1 MYHESTGPEGE
12 ATQRDMHTNR
22 LASEQSPYL
31 LQHAHNPVDWFPWG
45 PEAFE
50 KARREDK
57 PIFLS
62 IGYSTCH
69 WCHVM
74 ERESFENEAI
84 AALLN
89 RDYVPIKVDREERPD
104 VDRIYMTFVQAT
116 TGGGGWPMSVWL
128 TPDLQPFFG
137 GTYFPPEARY
147 GHPGF
152 ASILTQI
159 AAAWAADRGQIADS
173 ARDIVEQL
181 RQQVAVEGGR
191 AGAIDGAILDSG
203 FFAFRRTFDVRQG
216 GFGGAPKFPRPSV
229 HNFLLRYHA
238 RTKNQE
244 ALDMALVTLREM
256 AKGGIDDQ
264 LGGGFHRYSVD
275 ERWFVPHFEKMLY
288 DQAQIAISC
297 LEAFQATGDPQYA
310 DTARRIFDY
319 VLRDMTSPEGGFFS
333 AEDADS
339 ATDPAR
345 PDLKS
350 EGAFYIWSA
359 EEIRDRAGHPAADWF
374 CYRYGVEAAGNV
386 AEDPHGE
393 FTGKNI
399 LYQAH
404 TVEETARRFERPL
417 DEVRAGLLEAGRNL
431 LEARS
436 KRVRPHLDDK
446 VLTAWNGL
454 MISAFARGGA
464 ILEEPRYAAAARR
477 ASEFLIAR
485 MYHPQ
490 SGALLRR
497 YRQGKAAIP
506 AFLDDYALFA
516 QGLIDLYEAQFDLRD
531 LELAIRITEKQK
543 ELFED
548 PAHGAF
554 FASAADDT
562 SLVMRVKEDY
572 DGAEPSGNSIA
583 AMNLLRLA
591 RFTNRSDFRES
602 AERTLAAFASRL
614 AAAPVILPQMLA
626 ACEWLLG
633 EPREIILVGDRGDTG
648 GDTWALLRTLHS
660 RFVPNR
666 VILLVDSPETR
677 RALAAGI
684 PSIEFMEKIDG
695 RATVY
700 VCRNYTCQL
709 PVTDSE
715 KLAELIQ

>member
-1 MYHESTGPEGE
+1 
-12 ATQRDMHTNR
+12 MHTNR

-128 TPDLQPFFG
+128 TPDLEPFFG
-137 GTYFPPEARY
+137 GTYFPPEDRH

-152 ASILTQI
+152 ASILTEI
-159 AAAWAADRGQIADS
+159 AAAWAADRGQIVDS
-173 ARDIVEQL
+173 ARDIVEDL
-181 RQQVAVEGGR
+181 RQHVAVEAGR
-191 AGAIDGAILDSG
+191 IGAIDHAILDSG
-203 FFAFRRTFDVRQG
+203 FFAFRRTFDVRLG
-216 GFGGAPKFPRPSV
+216 GFGDAPRFPRPSV
-229 HNFLLRYHA
+229 YNFLLRYWA

-244 ALDMALVTLREM
+244 ALDMTLLTLREM
-256 AKGGIDDQ
+256 AKGGMDDQ

-288 DQAQIAISC
+288 DQAQLATSC

-310 DTARRIFDY
+310 ETARRIFDY
-319 VLRDMTSPEGGFFS
+319 VLRDMTGPEGGFFS

-339 ATDPAR
+339 AADPAH

-359 EEIRDRAGHPAADWF
+359 EEIRSRAGQPAADWF
-374 CYRYGVEAAGNV
+374 CYRYGVEAGGNV
-386 AEDPHGE
+386 ADDPHGE

-404 TVEETARRFERPL
+404 TVEETAERFGRPL
-417 DEVRAGLLEAGRNL
+417 DEVGAGLREAGRVL

-436 KRVRPHLDDK
+436 ERVRPHLDDK

-464 ILEEPRYAAAARR
+464 TLEEPRYAATARR
-477 ASEFLIAR
+477 AADFLIAR
-485 MYHPQ
+485 MYDAP

-497 YRQGKAAIP
+497 YRQGEAAIP
-506 AFLDDYALFA
+506 AFLDDYAFFA
-516 QGLIDLYEAQFDLRD
+516 QGLLDLYEAQFDLRD
-531 LELAIRITEKQK
+531 LELAIRLTEKQM

-548 PAHGAF
+548 REQGAF
-554 FASAADDT
+554 FASAADDA

-572 DGAEPSGNSIA
+572 DGAEPSGNSVA

-591 RFTNRSDFRES
+591 RFTNRSGFRES
-602 AERTLAAFASRL
+602 AERMLAAFASHL
-614 AAAPVILPQMLA
+614 AAAPAALPQMLA
-626 ACEWLLG
+626 ACEWLLS
-633 EPREIILVGDRGDTG
+633 EPREIILVGERDDADTQ
-648 GDTWALLRTLHS
+648 ALLRTLHS
-660 RFVPNR
+660 HFVPNR
-666 VILLVDSPETR
+666 VAMLVDSPETR

-684 PSIEFMEKIDG
+684 PSIEFMEKMDG
-695 RATVY
+695 RASAY

-709 PVTDSE
+709 PVTE
-715 KLAELIQ
+715 ARKFAELIQ

>member
-1 MYHESTGPEGE
+1 
-12 ATQRDMHTNR
+12 MHTNR

-74 ERESFENEAI
+74 ERESFENDAI
-84 AALLN
+84 AELLN

-128 TPDLQPFFG
+128 TPDLEPFFG
-137 GTYFPPEARY
+137 GTYFPPDERY

-152 ASILTQI
+152 ASILAQV
-159 AAAWAADRGQIADS
+159 AAAWAGNRSEVVDS

-181 RQQVAVEGGR
+181 RQHTAVEAGR
-191 AGAIDGAILDSG
+191 AGAIDRAILDSG
-203 FFAFRRTFDVRQG
+203 FFAFRRTFDTRLG
-216 GFGGAPKFPRPSV
+216 GFGDAPKFPRPSV
-229 HNFLLRYHA
+229 YNFLLRYYA

-244 ALDMALVTLREM
+244 ALDMALLTLREM
-256 AKGGIDDQ
+256 TKGGMDDQ

-275 ERWFVPHFEKMLY
+275 GRWFVPHFEKMLY
-288 DQAQIAISC
+288 DQAQLAISC
-297 LEAFQATGDPQYA
+297 LEAFQASGDPQYA
-310 DTARRIFDY
+310 ATARRIFDY
-319 VLRDMTSPEGGFFS
+319 VLRDMTAPEGGFFS

-345 PDLKS
+345 PHLKS
-350 EGAFYIWSA
+350 EGAFYVWSA
-359 EEIRDRAGHPAADWF
+359 DEIRERAGQPAADWF
-374 CYRYGVEAAGNV
+374 CYRFGVEAEGNV
-386 AEDPHGE
+386 AGDPHGE

-404 TVEETARRFERPL
+404 TVEETAQRFGRPL
-417 DEVRAGLLEAGRNL
+417 EEVCAALLEAGRIL

-477 ASEFLIAR
+477 AREFLVAR
-485 MYHPQ
+485 MYDAH

-497 YRQGKAAIP
+497 YRQGEAAIP

-516 QGLIDLYEAQFDLRD
+516 QGLLDLYEAQFDRRD
-531 LELAIRITEKQK
+531 LDLAIRLTEKQM

-548 PAHGAF
+548 PEQGAF
-554 FASAADDT
+554 FASAADDA
-562 SLVMRVKEDY
+562 SLVLRVKEDY
-572 DGAEPSGNSIA
+572 DGAEPSGNSVA

-591 RFTNRSDFRES
+591 RFTNRAGFRES

-614 AAAPVILPQMLA
+614 VAAPSALPQMLA

-633 EPREIILVGDRGDTG
+633 EPREIILVGGRGDAGTQ
-648 GDTWALLRTLHS
+648 ALLRALYS

-666 VILLVDSPETR
+666 VVMLVDSPEAR

-684 PSIEFMEKIDG
+684 PSIEFMQAIDG
-695 RATVY
+695 RASAY

-709 PVTDSE
+709 PVTEPE